1 MVERVLQRRMI
12 AVAPIDVSKTG
23 MMLLNNSVALVPMSL
38 LLVAFG
44 EPSRW
49 HVVRVRRDGEMR
61 GDAGGD
67 TGRYR
72 EMQRDIGRWHV
83 ARVRFGE
90 GQASAPACRVR

>member
-23 MMLLNNSVALVPMSL
+23 MMLLNNAVALVPMSL

-49 HVVRVRRDGEMR
+49 HVVRVRRYGEIRGDTGRCRGRCGEIQGEMR
-61 GDAGGD
+61 GDL
-67 TGRYR
+67 GRCS
-72 EMQRDIGRWHV
+72 EI
-83 ARVRFGE
+83 
-90 GQASAPACRVR
+90 

>member
-23 MMLLNNSVALVPMSL
+23 MMLLNNAVALVPMSL

-49 HVVRVRRDGEMR
+49 HVVRVRRHGEMR
-61 GDAGGD
+61 GE

-72 EMQRDIGRWHV
+72 GRCGEIQGEIWGDAARHSEM
-83 ARVRFGE
+83 ARRPGAVW
-90 GQASAPACRVR
+90 

>member
-23 MMLLNNSVALVPMSL
+23 MMLLNNAVALVPMSL

-49 HVVRVRRDGEMR
+49 HVVRVRRYGEIQGRCR
-61 GDAGGD
+61 G
-67 TGRYR
+67 RC
-72 EMQRDIGRWHV
+72 
-83 ARVRFGE
+83 GE
-90 GQASAPACRVR
+90 I

>member
-23 MMLLNNSVALVPMSL
+23 MMLLNNAVALVPMSL

-67 TGRYR
+67 AGRYMGR
-72 EMQRDIGRWHV
+72 YGEIWGDAARHSEM
-83 ARVRFGE
+83 ARRPGAVW
-90 GQASAPACRVR
+90 

>member
-23 MMLLNNSVALVPMSL
+23 MMLLNNAVALVPMSL

-49 HVVRVRRDGEMR
+49 HVVRVRRYGEMQGEMR
-61 GDAGGD
+61 GDL
-67 TGRYR
+67 GRCS
-72 EMQRDIGRWHV
+72 EI
-83 ARVRFGE
+83 
-90 GQASAPACRVR
+90 

>member
-23 MMLLNNSVALVPMSL
+23 MMLLNNAVALVPMSL

-49 HVVRVRRDGEMR
+49 HVVRVRRYREMR
-61 GDAGGD
+61 GDAGRYR
-67 TGRYR
+67 GRY
-72 EMQRDIGRWHV
+72 
-83 ARVRFGE
+83 GE
-90 GQASAPACRVR
+90 V